1 MKKLA
6 MVMAAMLISASAFA
20 GNWKLVATDTVWS
33 TFPQMA
39 VYSVN
44 STEKYSNI
52 LVRVTLGTARIQNA
66 FLETKN
72 HGQIPLWPIQGDY
85 RSPRDGAMSFPA
97 DQIRNIRMDIMSLE
111 KNTPVQMQIYMR

>member
-1 MKKLA
+1 MNKLA
-6 MVMAAMLISASAFA
+6 MMVTVMLVSVSAFA

-33 TFPQMA
+33 TYPMMKI
-39 VYSVN
+39 YPVN
-44 STEKYSNI
+44 SAEKYSDI

-72 HGQIPLWPIQGDY
+72 HGQLPLWPIQGDY

-97 DQIRNIRMDIMSLE
+97 DQIRNVRMDVMSLD
-111 KNTPVQMQIYMR
+111 KHTPVQMQIYMR